1 MSLCK
6 TCTNDRCVIEE
17 GKIIDKCAEY
27 REKSD
32 TEKIKA
38 LFDQVAENAKNETVI
53 LRAETFD
60 RLRNDLADVIKERD
74 KLQAELDDLKKNMI
88 ICRKCL
94 GYIYGGSVSKK
105 ICFCH
110 EVKDETR

>member
-74 KLQAELDDLKKNMI
+74 KYKNLYGQTLSDLQTIQD
-88 ICRKCL
+88 KCTC
-94 GYIYGGSVSKK
+94 GA
-105 ICFCH
+105 C
-110 EVKDETR
+110 E